1 MTLRVKINLI
11 VVTLLLSFLAGVMA
25 IELRAMRRAIN
36 EEVVAANQV
45 ASRLLQRTAFSRYT
59 EGVPSMLAFLQGIG
73 RVRSSDIILFDSMGE
88 ILYRS
93 PASTYKPGRDAP
105 DWFDRLV
112 APPASV
118 QFITFP
124 DGKLEMRSNA
134 SRAVVDAWDDTV
146 ALLTVSTVLAIV
158 LGISLNWLV
167 GRTVRPFATIVD
179 GLNRIE
185 AGRFETRLPALSGAE
200 AASIGSAFNRMA
212 DRLETNLDSERRAIR
227 AELQLSDSRVLA
239 RWIDRRIE
247 AERRAIA
254 RELHDEFGQ
263 SVTAL
268 RSIALS
274 IARRTEASDRAS
286 SEAARTIADE
296 TSRLYEA
303 MRGIIPRLTPMVLDN
318 LGLADALRDLVERSQ
333 RAHPQQ
339 RICLVGS
346 PEALRLDPERSLALY
361 RAAQEGLTNA
371 LRHGRPTEVTLA
383 LARLD
388 DGTVELQVINDGLGP
403 VAVGSGPGPGPGPSG
418 TPGAAVDADHYGLR
432 WLAERL
438 AGFGGALT
446 LAPRSG
452 GGAVLTIRVPP
463 APPGADPATDDPA
476 TDDPATDLA
485 GADVATTDVATTD
498 LAATDVAATDVA
510 ATDLAATGA
519 DRARTDRDSD
529 GPTPGEVSRS

>member
-1 MTLRVKINLI
+1 MTLRLKINLI

-185 AGRFETRLPALSGAE
+185 AGHFETRLPALSGAE

-346 PEALRLDPERSLALY
+346 PDELRLDPERSLALY

-383 LARLD
+383 LVRLD
-388 DGTVELQVINDGLGP
+388 EGTVELQVINDGLGP
-403 VAVGSGPGPGPGPSG
+403 VAVASGPGSDPDPDPSG
-418 TPGAAVDADHYGLR
+418 TPGAAVGADHYGLR

-476 TDDPATDLA
+476 TDPE
-485 GADVATTDVATTD
+485 GADVATTDG
-498 LAATDVAATDVA
+498 A

-529 GPTPGEVSRS
+529 GRTPGEVSRS